1 MKIIRILVISNID
14 ALRSN
19 LANTLREA
27 GYEAEE
33 ADSAEAGSKIALL
46 KPVDAAI
53 AGPCLPPVS
62 DEVTLIKTIRQY
74 DLWFPIMAVS
84 SCERW
89 AHISNLLTAGAD
101 EYLAEPF
108 PTATLLLRL
117 EKLLQSS
124 PRRQPQE
131 LKLNTEFGTIR
142 LHNLGQLVYINDKPT
157 TVSSYDYLSLKCIAQ
172 NLGEN
177 GLTPH
182 ALADLASH
190 PCDRNMFESA
200 EYLLQ
205 RIRP

>member
-1 MKIIRILVISNID
+1 MKIMRILVISNID
-14 ALRSN
+14 ALRSS
-19 LANTLREA
+19 LANTLRDA
-27 GYEAEE
+27 GFEAEE
-33 ADSAEAGSKIALL
+33 VDTAEAGINIALL
-46 KPVDAAI
+46 KPVDVAI
-53 AGPCLPPVS
+53 VGPCLPPAG
-62 DEVTLIKTIRQY
+62 DEVTLIQTIRQY

-108 PTATLLLRL
+108 PTATLLFRL
-117 EKLLQSS
+117 EKLLQDN
-124 PRRQPQE
+124 PHRQALE
-131 LKLNTEFGTIR
+131 FKLNTDFGTIR

-157 TVSSYDYLSLKCIAQ
+157 AISSYDYLSLKCIAQ